1 MKVLTN
7 YGMCSGNE
15 KTWYKSCALQLGQVS
30 SSSLCWDGCD
40 DPPFYIQTCYAVG
53 STLLMHASAAKAFYM
68 VRPHHELHH
77 DPSLGRWAV
86 KMGFVCA
93 PILDLPQPSPD
104 PPALKLLST
113 LFNPSPACFFTCTF
127 VRHTAAA
134 RLTCYDDE
142 VHLPLSLAVLLAE
155 GFCRPEVLLP
165 ERRGGTRSPLR

>member
-1 MKVLTN
+1 MVCVQGTGKHGIRVVLF
-7 YGMCSGNE
+7 SLGN
-15 KTWYKSCALQLGQVS
+15 CRAQV
-30 SSSLCWDGCD
+30 LDGTVVTT
-40 DPPFYIQTCYAVG
+40 PPFYTRTCYAVG

-77 DPSLGRWAV
+77 DPSSGRWAV
-86 KMGFVCA
+86 KMGFVRA

-127 VRHTAAA
+127 ARHTSA

-165 ERRGGTRSPLR
+165 ERRGGTGSPL